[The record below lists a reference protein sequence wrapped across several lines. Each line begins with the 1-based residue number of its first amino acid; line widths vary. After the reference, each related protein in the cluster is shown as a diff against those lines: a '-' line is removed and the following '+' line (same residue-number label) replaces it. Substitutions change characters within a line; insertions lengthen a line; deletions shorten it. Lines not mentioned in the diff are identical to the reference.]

1 MKMRHIITSI
11 LFFISIVATAQNTI
25 EKNIEAFK
33 ELKVYDLIEVE
44 LIHGSENKAIITG
57 LNKEDVLV
65 NLKNG
70 TLKIKMNIEK
80 TYDGKQTKVKL
91 YYTGIDIIDANEGSK
106 ITSEAI
112 IKQFEIDLK
121 AQEGASIHAKIDVD
135 YVNIKS
141 VSGGYITATGQAKK
155 QNISL
160 TTGGN
165 YNGEFLETEK
175 TEVDIKAAGDA
186 HIKATKQV
194 DIKIKAGGN
203 VYIYGKPASVNES
216 RVFGGRVT
224 YVD

>member
-1 MKMRHIITSI
+1 MKRIITSL
-11 LFFISIVATAQNTI
+11 LFLISMVATSQNTI
-25 EKNIEAFK
+25 EKTIEAFK

-44 LIHGSENKAIITG
+44 LIYASENKVVITG

-65 NLKNG
+65 NVKNG

-91 YYTGIDIIDANEGSK
+91 YYTGIDIIDVNEGAK
-106 ITSEAI
+106 VTSEAI

-121 AQEGASIHAKIDVD
+121 AQEGGSIQAKIDVD
-135 YVNIKS
+135 YANIKS
-141 VSGGYITATGQAKK
+141 VSGGYITAAGHAKK
-155 QNISL
+155 QNITL
-160 TTGGN
+160 FTGGN

-203 VYIYGKPASVNES
+203 VFIYGKPESVNES